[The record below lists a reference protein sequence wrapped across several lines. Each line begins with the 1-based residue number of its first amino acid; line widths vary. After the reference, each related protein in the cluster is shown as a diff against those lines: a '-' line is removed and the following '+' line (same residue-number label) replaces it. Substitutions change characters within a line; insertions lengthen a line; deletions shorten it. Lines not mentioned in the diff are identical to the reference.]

1 MLKQTF
7 SNYKTQIE
15 KGELLQVIENFYAD
29 DISQIENDSPPI
41 IGKAVLADMEIKN
54 LSSVHSVGIE
64 IPTWL
69 VDEEQ
74 GLAMGEMVIHFDS
87 KKNGRQVLTEA
98 FLQRWMN
105 GKIVFQ
111 KFYYK
116 SL

>member
-1 MLKQTF
+1 
-7 SNYKTQIE
+7 
-15 KGELLQVIENFYAD
+15 V
-29 DISQIENDSPPI
+29 DI
-41 IGKAVLADMEIKN
+41 K
-54 LSSVHSVGIE
+54 

-87 KKNGRQVLTEA
+87 KKKGTQVLTEA
-98 FLQRWMN
+98 FLQRWEN

-116 SL
+116 S